1 MDQEEYTGVY
11 EPKPEPCSEW
21 SQGEEEEEEG
31 DDDCFGKSKRQCNRN
46 SECMYDNFGGVCI
59 PRENVN
65 HGDEEAGEGL
75 RALTPPSP
83 DSAPSTPKGWNE
95 MKRNRKS
102 SPGMHFGCACLFPL
116 PYWMVLE
123 GGYFCWCN

>member
-1 MDQEEYTGVY
+1 ME
-11 EPKPEPCSEW
+11 
-21 SQGEEEEEEG
+21 SQGEEEEEG
-31 DDDCFGKSKRQCNRN
+31 DDDCFGKSKRQCNGN

-65 HGDEEAGEGL
+65 HGDGEAGEGL

-95 MKRNRKS
+95 MKRVAL
-102 SPGMHFGCACLFPL
+102 GCTSVVHVCSHCLIGWF
-116 PYWMVLE
+116 
-123 GGYFCWCN
+123 